1 MRIYFCYSTK
11 KTLLL
16 SIYLFKLKLEFITNK
31 IYGVTEMKQ
40 KEELG
45 HYSKIREID
54 NLLYFNF

>member
-1 MRIYFCYSTK
+1 M
-11 KTLLL
+11 
-16 SIYLFKLKLEFITNK
+16 SIHYINK